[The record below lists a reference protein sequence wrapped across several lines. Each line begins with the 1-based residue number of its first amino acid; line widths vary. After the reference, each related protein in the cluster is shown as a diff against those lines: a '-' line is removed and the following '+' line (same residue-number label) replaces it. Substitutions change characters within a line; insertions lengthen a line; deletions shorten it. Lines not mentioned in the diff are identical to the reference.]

1 MGIETAILGS
11 AVLGAGASI
20 LGGKKQA
27 SAARDAT
34 AAQVASQDRS
44 LDLQRDIY
52 ADQRQLHQPY
62 YQAGLQGLNGAGG
75 VMDLLG
81 HSSGGQA
88 ANDHQAGPANVFAPQ
103 QQSGPNWQGYLDAN
117 PAIMDYARSNPATLQ
132 QFGGDPLKL
141 AEYHYNTMGRAQGF
155 RPPPEFAQAS
165 PTQTS
170 TPPTPAAPARPANDT
185 GVSSQ
190 TQALRDTPGYQF
202 LQDESARAIENSFA
216 SRGKLMSGAAMD
228 ALNTRTLGIADQTYQ
243 QGVNNN
249 FNLANL
255 GMGASAQIQGAGNSY
270 ANGASNAFANMG
282 NAQANG
288 AIGQA
293 DAFTN
298 GLQGV
303 ANSAWGGLGAYGAYS
318 GWGNNNPSVGPA
330 ESGNSGYSGISTN
343 AFNDYLKPG
352 G

>member
-11 AVLGAGASI
+11 AVLGAGASL
-20 LGGKKQA
+20 LGGSKQA

-81 HSSGGQA
+81 HSNGGQA
-88 ANDHQAGPANVFAPQ
+88 ANDQQAMPANAFATSQ
-103 QQSGPNWQGYLDAN
+103 QPSGPNWQGYLDAN
-117 PAIMDYARSNPATLQ
+117 PDVASALNDPQVLRN
-132 QFGGDPLKL
+132 FGGDIN
-141 AEYHYNTMGRAQGF
+141 AAAQHHYNTYGRGEGRTVPQYQA
-155 RPPPEFAQAS
+155 AQAPQ
-165 PTQTS
+165 PTAQPVTQ
-170 TPPTPAAPARPANDT
+170 PTATPANDT

-216 SRGKLMSGAAMD
+216 SRGKLMSGPAVD

-243 QGVNNN
+243 QSVNNN
-249 FNLANL
+249 LQLANI
-255 GMGASAQIQGAGNSY
+255 GIGAAAQTQAAGSSY
-270 ANGASNAFANMG
+270 ANGASNAFGNIG

-293 DAFTN
+293 NAFSG

-303 ANSAWGGLGAYGAYS
+303 ADSAFAGLGAYGS
-318 GWGNNNPSVGPA
+318 FGGWSNNNNSSVGPA
-330 ESGNSGYSGISTN
+330 ESG
-343 AFNDYLKPG
+343 G
-352 G
+352 GFYNGFSFGK